1 MEEIAASSPVKS
13 LVWYHEQVLKVLEK
27 LVPIKKRRSRSKQKM
42 HRMRRLLWKR
52 LAKVRKALKTAT
64 STQKVADLLQRM
76 WQLEGELTSDY
87 TATNNIV
94 EDEAVFK
101 IKSNSNTSSHLL
113 SLAKIQ
119 GQRLAH
125 S

>member
-1 MEEIAASSPVKS
+1 
-13 LVWYHEQVLKVLEK
+13 
-27 LVPIKKRRSRSKQKM
+27 M

-87 TATNNIV
+87 TATNNMV

-101 IKSNSNTSSHLL
+101 IKSNSKYFFTFAKSRQNTRAKVGPFLDADGHPNSSADFAAE
-113 SLAKIQ
+113 SLRQ
-119 GQRLAH
+119 
-125 S
+125 